1 MTLVTLATLNNN
13 HAVKFRSYNII
24 NKNRADGHG
33 GGVAILINKSMPKT
47 PLNIIN
53 TETIE
58 SIGFSIKSPDE
69 VYDFG

>member
-1 MTLVTLATLNNN
+1 MKKENQLTL
-13 HAVKFRSYNII
+13 RSYNII
-24 NKNRADGHG
+24 NKNRADRHG
-33 GGVAILINKSMPKT
+33 GGVAILINKSILYT

-58 SIGFSIKSPDE
+58 AIGFSIKTPDE